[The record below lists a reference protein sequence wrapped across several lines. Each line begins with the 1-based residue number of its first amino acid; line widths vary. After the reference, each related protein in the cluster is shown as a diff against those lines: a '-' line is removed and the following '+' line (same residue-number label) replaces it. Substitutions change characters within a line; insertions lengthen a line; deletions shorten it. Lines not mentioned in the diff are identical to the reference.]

1 MSIVIAVVNQSLP
14 GGPLCAMTVDS
25 CQTRIRDPYDPS
37 KNEYFLDVNKIH
49 QFGNFLIAECGN
61 PHGFAQYWRMAE
73 GMRIAGGGID
83 YFMDRSA
90 EIMQIVGRDWYRSYR
105 QRWPD
110 LPAEHTRRYSR
121 TIAVIAGWSRR
132 RGRIVMRAI
141 SDDPAQ
147 QAAMDGDGFIVS
159 GGAPETRA
167 PLAYIGGTL
176 GVLILTPAPW
186 VPAAWRDA
194 IRWARLRDAVPR
206 AVVPLCAAGCA
217 AIGLLVYSTFIYRLT
232 NRPFTWLRAHQAW
245 GRIYE
250 GLDAMVARTY
260 THVSGQGVYEF
271 SQSVP
276 VDSMNAAACLL
287 ALAALWPVTKR
298 YGPAFGLFIA
308 AGLPPFRLALLQL
321 LQARLDLSC
330 LLFELR
336 FA

>member
-167 PLAYIGGTL
+167 GTRDYLRELLFGARENPSPGPLTA
-176 GVLILTPAPW
+176 
-186 VPAAWRDA
+186 
-194 IRWARLRDAVPR
+194 LRR
-206 AVVPLCAAGCA
+206 AVTGQGGSFASRDGILRASRLAAQHAGR
-217 AIGLLVYSTFIYRLT
+217 IEFRLT
-232 NRPFTWLRAHQAW
+232 RARSIAGPIHQMIIQNQAEPQVVT
-245 GRIYE
+245 GPLSRI
-250 GLDAMVARTY
+250 
-260 THVSGQGVYEF
+260 
-271 SQSVP
+271 
-276 VDSMNAAACLL
+276 
-287 ALAALWPVTKR
+287 
-298 YGPAFGLFIA
+298 
-308 AGLPPFRLALLQL
+308 
-321 LQARLDLSC
+321 
-330 LLFELR
+330 
-336 FA
+336 